1 MVRHEVGGRPRC
13 DPVRELAQE
22 LVEFAALLPVLLL
35 IAFGVLDLGR
45 TLHASIT
52 VTNAAREGAR
62 YGMLYPTDLP
72 GIIAA
77 TQREASASGI
87 DLSTSIIDVSCP
99 EGCGSGLPVRVTV
112 TYDFTLI
119 MALVFASP
127 NMQLFGHAEM
137 MVP

>member
-1 MVRHEVGGRPRC
+1 MMPIVTRRRVGSAGEP
-13 DPVRELAQE
+13 AQE
-22 LVEFAALLPVLLL
+22 LVEFAILLPVLLL

-45 TLHASIT
+45 TLHTSIAI
-52 VTNAAREGAR
+52 TNAAREGAR
-62 YGMLYPTDLP
+62 YGMIYPSDVP

-77 TQREASASGI
+77 SQREAQASGI
-87 DLSTSIIDVSCP
+87 DLTTSLIDVSCP

-119 MALVFASP
+119 MALVFADP
-127 NMQLFGHAEM
+127 NLQLFGTAEM